1 MVKEMNDDGNDGEGD
16 EMNRKCRVL
25 FSRVRVYFISAAEL
39 FFISFVCYAIS
50 LYKKKIK
57 KSCVA
62 KATLG
67 LNVCLSLATPLVGSV
82 REDKVVREEERN
94 SCYSVKSGYK
104 SAMCCIIHV
113 D

>member
-50 LYKKKIK
+50 LYKKK
-57 KSCVA
+57 
-62 KATLG
+62 
-67 LNVCLSLATPLVGSV
+67 N
-82 REDKVVREEERN
+82 
-94 SCYSVKSGYK
+94 
-104 SAMCCIIHV
+104 
-113 D
+113 

>member
-62 KATLG
+62 KATLS
-67 LNVCLSLATPLVGSV
+67 LNVCPSLRLPIMHFDARNGNTKPRYYLLLNPSNHLSQ
-82 REDKVVREEERN
+82 R
-94 SCYSVKSGYK
+94 
-104 SAMCCIIHV
+104 
-113 D
+113 